1 MLAAALATGACSAPA
16 VEGYQ
21 LQGTPEGFLF
31 ASARPGETG
40 QGLVSG
46 LPVQS
51 QGLWVGDIRSDEP
64 RTTISFTRYRG
75 RASRADAERAQGARA
90 EFLARSRYTVV
101 GPVRDVHLTA
111 GGTAWAWT
119 EERHDEYGRFR
130 SLQVSAVLAF
140 DTVSFS
146 VALDTEV
153 PERMTQDHLDGI
165 LATFALGRT
174 HVHWW
179 AILTAAAAL
188 AGMAGLLAHRA
199 RPRHATSYRLWEK
212 EEGDRSP
219 PDPHPDPP
227 EEP

>member
-75 RASRADAERAQGARA
+75 RASRADAEQARDARA
-90 EFLARSRYTVV
+90 ERVGPYTLV
-101 GPVRDVHLTA
+101 GPVRDVPLVG

-130 SLQVSAVLAF
+130 SLEVSAVLAF

-146 VALDTEV
+146 LALDTEV
-153 PERMTQDHLDGI
+153 TERMTQDHLDGI

-174 HVHWW
+174 NVHWW
-179 AILTAAAAL
+179 AILTAAASL
-188 AGMAGLLAHRA
+188 AGMAALLARRA

-219 PDPHPDPP
+219 PAPHPHPP
-227 EEP
+227 REP